1 MDFDLGSLRD
11 VLLRF
16 IIVTCSLALHEWG
29 HAIVADRLGD
39 DTPRSQGRVTL
50 NPLAHIDPIGT
61 VIVPLL
67 GALGVFGSFGMIGW
81 AKPIQTNPANYR
93 HRYRS
98 MSLVTLAG
106 PGMNLTLALVATLG
120 AALFARLALPGAE
133 VFVLVLQINVAL
145 MVFNMLPVPPL
156 DGSKFFIYWFGMSEE
171 TYLRIARYSQF
182 GLLILVNVAAFRQL
196 LGVLIALATLPFG
209 MLYRLLT

>member
-1 MDFDLGSLRD
+1 MDLDIASLRD
-11 VLLRF
+11 ILLRF

-29 HAIVADRLGD
+29 HAIMADRLGD

-61 VIVPLL
+61 VLIPLL
-67 GALGVFGSFGMIGW
+67 GALGVFGSFSMIGW
-81 AKPIQTNPANYR
+81 AKPIQTNPSNYK

-106 PGMNLTLALVATLG
+106 PGMNLLLALVATV
-120 AALFARLALPGAE
+120 AAAIFARHELAGAE
-133 VFVLVLQINVAL
+133 VFIMILQINVAL

-156 DGSKFFIYWFGMSEE
+156 DGSKFLIYWFGMSEE
-171 TYLRIARYSQF
+171 TYMGIAMWSQF
-182 GLLILVNVAAFRQL
+182 ALVILLNIPAFRQFISVL
-196 LGVLIALATLPFG
+196 IGLAMLPFSMLYGVLL
-209 MLYRLLT
+209 